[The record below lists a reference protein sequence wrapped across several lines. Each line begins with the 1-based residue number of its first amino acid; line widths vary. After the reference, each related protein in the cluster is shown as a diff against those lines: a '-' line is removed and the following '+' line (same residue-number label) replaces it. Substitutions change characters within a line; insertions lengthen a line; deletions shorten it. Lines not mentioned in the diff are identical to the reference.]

1 MKKQNIQY
9 INYNGSFT
17 SNLFKINKLNSPESF
32 DDYDINILD
41 LSDKNIWTNNSSSTQ
56 NLNCISDINSIATMI
71 KKTKNKILVVLPQN
85 ILFRFDSRTTYD
97 KTQVFQQSKELKNN
111 ISLLNNIIEVLLGSK
126 FNNSWL
132 IYNKTK
138 SKIDNEIISCDF
150 VFQNVTNEQA
160 VTVSTTKTSV
170 TTINYLGKH
179 FTTLN
184 LKTEDNFMSLLKE
197 LKWMSAEETEV
208 PGWIMNEYFLNDF
221 ELVDKKQRIKKELEN
236 LNNEI
241 KIIDENLKQNLF
253 YKSILYKTGDGLIDV
268 VNIMLKELVNYN
280 YEKFVDKKE
289 EDFLFE
295 NNQKFFIGEIKGIN
309 SNIKRS
315 NVTQAATHRN
325 LFLEVEGNENKVVY
339 AIAIIN
345 RQRTLAPSERD
356 NVSEDVINLAKL
368 NNVLIITVETLL
380 HLFEMFKKQKITKEE
395 IIKLLSD
402 NVGMLQLKKEDL

>member
-138 SKIDNEIISCDF
+138 SKIDNEIIPCDF
-150 VFQNVTNEQA
+150 VFHNVTDEQTA
-160 VTVSTTKTSV
+160 TVSTTRTSV
-170 TTINYLGKH
+170 TTINYLGKY

-197 LKWMSAEETEV
+197 LKWISTEESEIPEWV
-208 PGWIMNEYFLNDF
+208 SHENLLNDN
-221 ELVDKKQRIKKELEN
+221 ELKNKKEKIKKELES
-236 LNNEI
+236 LNKEI
-241 KIIDENLKQNLF
+241 TAIDENLQQNLY
-253 YKSILYKTGDGLIDV
+253 YKSILYKTGDDLVDV
-268 VNIMLKELVNYN
+268 VNIMLKELIDYN
-280 YEKFVDKKE
+280 YEDFVDKKE

-315 NVTQAATHRN
+315 NITQTATHRN
-325 LFLEVEGNENKVVY
+325 IFLEIEGNENKEVY

-345 RQRTLAPSERD
+345 RQRTLAPNERD
-356 NVSEDVINLAKL
+356 NVTEDVINLAKL
-368 NNVLIITVETLL
+368 DNVLIITSETFL

-395 IIKLLSD
+395 IIKLLSS
-402 NVGMLQLKKEDL
+402 NVGILQLPKED